1 MPANSSYPY
10 RSAIGGGGSPYPTG
24 RAPMVLGLEDTISAI
39 TQEMVKNRKEE
50 VKTMNLEIDA
60 NEKMLLDALDMEP
73 LQGMQ
78 EKAALEFTNGLDQLT
93 DKYSKLLKDRGG
105 VFTREDKLNLAKDKR
120 ELERKLSVAASDIAT
135 WGEYKKQVALGPEKS
150 YLDLGQLIPD
160 MNEYEKKGLI
170 GTGGAASIGKLKPV
184 PFGEDWMAEVLTP
197 ASIKD
202 LQTKANMD
210 VSSSVVNPS
219 TGAVEYQYDNSKL
232 VGNYMQMATQL
243 PSFQRMYAEDPEK
256 AMQMAGAVAQ
266 RLTINPTQQGY
277 SASVKPRATG
287 TGRGTGT
294 GIGPQATTQAQNN
307 YGWNLPADQTE
318 TIETFHST
326 AEGVRRGDPTAL
338 DRIIGTGEGQL
349 KETEYFVKD
358 GKAYVHLKANPTKYN
373 GKIISGKEEI
383 LRIPPR
389 GDKEGA
395 KTFYGKIYNYYP
407 SEFKKGVEKLN
418 ISNYITPEPFEQG
431 EVGDMAPNRDVMFI
445 DETINSISGNKKRKG
460 NAEELSLLAQRLNV
474 LAPENKV
481 KADNQ
486 TSKISIDGTQFDLHD
501 PAQLNAFR
509 AKVDE
514 ITTHYYEVDGDV
526 KEVPLATELKFLYK
540 YPNAKPVKWA
550 K

>member
-1 MPANSSYPY
+1 
-10 RSAIGGGGSPYPTG
+10 
-24 RAPMVLGLEDTISAI
+24 MVLGLEDTISAI

-135 WGEYKKQVALGPEKS
+135 WEEYKKQVALGPEKS

-210 VSSSVVNPS
+210 VSSTVVSPS

-243 PSFQRMYAEDPEK
+243 PSFQRMYAEDPKK
-256 AMQMAGAVAQ
+256 AMQMAGAVAK

-287 TGRGTGT
+287 GGRSGG
-294 GIGPQATTQAQNN
+294 GGGGNANAPIAGN
-307 YGWNLPADQTE
+307 YNWNLPADQTE

-407 SEFKKGVEKLN
+407 SEFKKGIEKLN

-431 EVGDMAPNRDVMFI
+431 EVGDMVPNRDVMFI

-460 NAEELSLLAQRLNV
+460 NAEELSLLAQRLNA
-474 LAPENKV
+474 LAPGRDI
-481 KADNQ
+481 KAVDK
-486 TSKISIDGTQFDLHD
+486 TSKISIDGQVFDLHD
-501 PAQLNAFR
+501 PTQARVNEFR
-509 AKVDE
+509 GAVKN
-514 ITTHYYEVDGDV
+514 ITTRTYFVGGTMYQI
-526 KEVPLATELKFLYK
+526 PLRDELAFLYDN
-540 YPNAKPVKWA
+540 PSADLVNE
-550 K
+550 